1 MCYTDAVE
9 ESVGRATR
17 SYEKRARGNC
27 VRDNSIEAPAG
38 EMRYHDSMLDAIGD
52 TPLIR
57 LHRIVSDVQPLVLA
71 KMEMFNPG
79 GSVKDRIGP
88 AMIEYCEQLGLLRPG
103 GTIVEPTSGNTGH
116 GLAIAAAIKGYH
128 CIFVMTDK
136 VSEEKRSLLRAYGA
150 EVVICPSSVPYDS
163 PEHYKNVAHRLA
175 DEIPGACCPDQYSNL
190 ANPAT
195 HYATTGPEIWH
206 DTAGRIT
213 AFVAGIGTGGNI
225 SGTARFLK
233 EQNPNVKI
241 IGADPPGSVY
251 SGDTPGPY
259 KVEGIGMEI
268 LPHNYD
274 PSVVDE
280 VIRVDDRTSFYW
292 ARRLAREE
300 GILAGGSAGTALA
313 AALVYARRL
322 TPNDVVV
329 VLLPD
334 TGRGYLSKQFND
346 TWMRE
351 NNMLVQAETDEP
363 TLRDVLTYRRTHDRT
378 RPLVVSVAPT
388 DNIDDAVE
396 LLRRY
401 GISQTP
407 VMEGGHMVGS
417 LTENLLLRRLA
428 SGEPLA
434 STVVRDLQGPPF
446 PQLAGDALAQEAY
459 TLFSSGQSAVA
470 VMDNDALEG
479 IVTKSDL
486 LEFWAHTRG
495 E

>member
-1 MCYTDAVE
+1 MDTPDAP
-9 ESVGRATR
+9 G
-17 SYEKRARGNC
+17 
-27 VRDNSIEAPAG
+27 G
-38 EMRYHDSMLDAIGD
+38 EMRYLHNMLDAIGN
-52 TPLIR
+52 TPLMR
-57 LHRIVSDVQPLVLA
+57 LNRIASDLQPLILA

-150 EVVICPSSVPYDS
+150 EVVICPGSVTHDS

-175 DEIPGACCPDQYSNL
+175 DEIPGACCPDQYSNP

-195 HYATTGPEIWH
+195 HYATTGPEIWR
-206 DTAGRIT
+206 DTAGRIS
-213 AFVAGIGTGGNI
+213 ALVAGIGTGGTI
-225 SGTARFLK
+225 SGTARYLK

-259 KVEGIGMEI
+259 KVEGIGME
-268 LPHNYD
+268 LFPKNYD
-274 PSVVDE
+274 SSVVDE
-280 VIRVDDRTSFYW
+280 VIRIDDRTSFYW

-300 GILAGGSAGTALA
+300 GILAGGSAGTALG
-313 AALVYARRL
+313 AALIYARRL
-322 TPNDVVV
+322 TANDVIV
-329 VLLPD
+329 VLIPD

-351 NNMLVQAETDEP
+351 NNLLVQAETSQP
-363 TLRDVLTYRRTHDRT
+363 TLHDVLTYRRTHSRT
-378 RPLVVSVAPT
+378 MPMVVSVAPT
-388 DNIDDAVE
+388 DSIADAVE

-407 VMEGGHMVGS
+407 VMERGRMVGS
-417 LTENLLLRRLA
+417 LTENLLLRHLA
-428 SGEPLA
+428 SGEPLT
-434 STVVRDLQGPPF
+434 SMVVGDLQGPPF
-446 PQLAGDALAQEAY
+446 RVLQADALAHEAY

-470 VMDNDALEG
+470 VMRDDQLEG

-486 LEFWAHTRG
+486 LEFWAHTRSA
-495 E
+495 

>member
-1 MCYTDAVE
+1 VA
-9 ESVGRATR
+9 
-17 SYEKRARGNC
+17 
-27 VRDNSIEAPAG
+27 
-38 EMRYHDSMLDAIGD
+38 
-52 TPLIR
+52 
-57 LHRIVSDVQPLVLA
+57 SDVPPLVLA

-88 AMIEYCEQLGLLRPG
+88 AMIDYCEKRGLLRPG

-150 EVVICPSSVPYDS
+150 EVVICPSSVTHDS

-175 DEIPGACCPDQYSNL
+175 DEIPGACCPDQYSNP

-195 HYATTGPEIWH
+195 HYATTGPEIWRA
-206 DTAGRIT
+206 TAGHIS
-213 AFVAGIGTGGNI
+213 AFVAGIGTGGTI

-233 EQNPNVKI
+233 EQNPRVKV

-251 SGDTPGPY
+251 SGDIPKPY
-259 KVEGIGMEI
+259 MVEGIGME
-268 LPHNYD
+268 LFPHNYD

-280 VIRVDDRTSFYW
+280 VIRIDDRTSFYW

-300 GILAGGSAGTALA
+300 GILTGGSAGTALG
-313 AALVYARRL
+313 AALIYARRL
-322 TPNDVVV
+322 TANDVVV

-334 TGRGYLSKQFND
+334 TGRGYLSKLFND

-351 NNMLVQAETDEP
+351 NDMLVQAETTQP
-363 TLRDVLTYRRTHDRT
+363 TLRDVLTYRRSHTRT
-378 RPLVVSVAPT
+378 MPLVVSVSPT
-388 DNIDDAVE
+388 DSIADAVE

-407 VMEGGHMVGS
+407 VMENGRMVGS
-417 LTENLLLRRLA
+417 LTENLLLRHLA

-434 STVVRDLQGPPF
+434 STVVHDLQGPPF
-446 PQLAGDALAQEAY
+446 SQLEADALAQEAY

-470 VMDNDALEG
+470 
-479 IVTKSDL
+479 
-486 LEFWAHTRG
+486 
-495 E
+495 

>member
-1 MCYTDAVE
+1 MNDKTEPAV
-9 ESVGRATR
+9 
-17 SYEKRARGNC
+17 
-27 VRDNSIEAPAG
+27 G
-38 EMRYHDSMLDAIGD
+38 EMRFYSSILEVMGN
-52 TPLIR
+52 TPLVR
-57 LHRIVSDVQPLVLA
+57 LNRVASGVPPIVLA

-79 GSVKDRIGP
+79 GSVKDRIGLP
-88 AMIEYCEQLGLLRPG
+88 MIEYCEKLGLLRPG

-150 EVVICPSSVPYDS
+150 EVVICPSSVTHES

-175 DEIPGACCPDQYSNL
+175 EEIPGACCPDQYTNP
-190 ANPAT
+190 ANPLT
-195 HYATTGPEIWH
+195 HYATTGPEIWR

-213 AFVAGIGTGGNI
+213 AFVAGIGTGGTI
-225 SGTARFLK
+225 SGTGRYLK
-233 EQNPNVKI
+233 EQNPQIKV

-268 LPHNYD
+268 FPKNYD

-280 VIRVDDRTSFYW
+280 VIRIEDRVSFYW
-292 ARRLAREE
+292 ARRLVREE
-300 GILAGGSAGTALA
+300 GILTGGSTGTAIG
-313 AALVYARRL
+313 AALAYSRRL
-322 TPNDVVV
+322 TANDVVV

-346 TWMRE
+346 TWLRE
-351 NNMLVQAETDEP
+351 NDMLVQSETMEP
-363 TLRDVLTYRRTHDRT
+363 TLRDVLTYRRSHTRT
-378 RPLVVSVAPT
+378 MPLVVSVSPNDSIA
-388 DNIDDAVE
+388 DAVE

-407 VMEGGHMVGS
+407 VIENGRMVGS
-417 LTENLLLRRLA
+417 LTDNLLLRYFS
-428 SGEPLA
+428 SGESLA
-434 STVVRDLQGPPF
+434 ATAVRNIQGPPF
-446 PQLAGDALAQEAY
+446 SELQADALAQESY

-470 VMDNDALEG
+470 VMDSDTLEG

-486 LEFWAHTRG
+486 LEFWAHNRSG
-495 E
+495 K

>member
-1 MCYTDAVE
+1 MD
-9 ESVGRATR
+9 
-17 SYEKRARGNC
+17 
-27 VRDNSIEAPAG
+27 DNSTSATD
-38 EMRYHDSMLDAIGD
+38 EMHYNHSMLDLIGN

-57 LHRIVSDVQPLVLA
+57 LNRVTGGLQPLVLA

-88 AMIEYCEQLGLLRPG
+88 TMIDYCEKRGLLRPG

-116 GLAIAAAIKGYH
+116 GLAIAATIKGYH

-150 EVVICPSSVPYDS
+150 EVIICPSSVTHES

-175 DEIPGACCPDQYSNL
+175 NEIPGACCPDQY
-190 ANPAT
+190 ANPANPAA
-195 HYATTGPEIWH
+195 HYATTGPEIWR

-213 AFVAGIGTGGNI
+213 AFVAGIGTGGTI

-233 EQNPNVKI
+233 EQNPHIKI
-241 IGADPPGSVY
+241 IGADPPGSVF
-251 SGDTPGPY
+251 SGDIPGPY

-268 LPHNYD
+268 FPENYD
-274 PSVVDE
+274 PTVIDE
-280 VIRVDDRTSFYW
+280 VIRIDDRTSFYW

-300 GILAGGSAGTALA
+300 GILAGGSSGTALA
-313 AALVYARRL
+313 AALIYSRRL

-351 NNMLVQAETDEP
+351 NNMLVQAETAEP
-363 TLRDVLTYRRTHDRT
+363 TLREVLTYRRTHART
-378 RPLVVSVAPT
+378 MPLVVSVAPT
-388 DNIDDAVE
+388 DSIADAVE

-407 VMEGGHMVGS
+407 IIEGGHMVGS
-417 LTENLLLRRLA
+417 LTENHLLRRLA

-434 STVVRDLQGPPF
+434 STVVRDVQGPPF
-446 PQLAGDALAQEAY
+446 PQLEGDALAQEAY
-459 TLFSSGQSAVA
+459 TIFSSGQSAVA
-470 VMDNDALEG
+470 VMNNNVLEG

-486 LEFWAHTRG
+486 LEFWAHTRAA
-495 E
+495 

>member
-1 MCYTDAVE
+1 MIAM
-9 ESVGRATR
+9 S
-17 SYEKRARGNC
+17 EKSAPDNGDMHYFTSILDLIGN
-27 VRDNSIEAPAG
+27 
-38 EMRYHDSMLDAIGD
+38 
-52 TPLIR
+52 TPLVR
-57 LHRIVSDVQPLVLA
+57 LNKVASDVPPLVLA

-88 AMIEYCEQLGLLRPG
+88 AMIAYGEQRGLLRPG

-136 VSEEKRSLLRAYGA
+136 ASEEKRSLLRAYGA
-150 EVVICPSSVPYDS
+150 EVVICPSSVTHES

-175 DEIPGACCPDQYSNL
+175 DEIPGAWCPDQYSNP

-195 HYATTGPEIWH
+195 HYATTGPEIWR

-213 AFVAGIGTGGNI
+213 AFVAGIGTGGTI
-225 SGTARFLK
+225 SGTARYLK
-233 EQNPNVKI
+233 EQNPHVKV
-241 IGADPPGSVY
+241 IGGDPPGSVY
-251 SGDTPGPY
+251 SGDTPKPY
-259 KVEGIGMEI
+259 KVEGIGMEMF
-268 LPHNYD
+268 PHNYD
-274 PSVVDE
+274 ASVIDE
-280 VIRVDDRTSFYW
+280 VIRIDDRTSFYW

-300 GILAGGSAGTALA
+300 GIITGGSAGTALG
-313 AALVYARRL
+313 AALTYARRL
-322 TPNDVVV
+322 SANDVVV

-351 NNMLVQAETDEP
+351 NDMLVTAETIQP
-363 TLRDVLTYRRTHDRT
+363 TLRDVLTDRRSHSRT
-378 RPLVVSVAPT
+378 MPLVVSVSPT
-388 DNIDDAVE
+388 DSIADAVE

-407 VMEGGHMVGS
+407 VIDNGRMVGS
-417 LTENLLLRRLA
+417 LTENLLLRHFA

-434 STVVRDLQGPPF
+434 TTTVSDLEGPPF
-446 PQLAGDALAQEAY
+446 PVLQADALAQESY

-470 VMDNDALEG
+470 VMNGETLEG

-486 LEFWAHTRG
+486 LEFWAHNRSVK
-495 E
+495 

>member
-1 MCYTDAVE
+1 MSDKTEHAM
-9 ESVGRATR
+9 
-17 SYEKRARGNC
+17 
-27 VRDNSIEAPAG
+27 G
-38 EMRYHDSMLDAIGD
+38 EMRYDKSILELMGN
-52 TPLIR
+52 TPLVR
-57 LHRIVSDVQPLVLA
+57 LNRVASDVPPLVLA

-88 AMIEYCEQLGLLRPG
+88 AMIEYCEKRGLLRPG

-116 GLAIAAAIKGYH
+116 GLAIAASIKGYH

-150 EVVICPSSVPYDS
+150 EVVICPSSVTPES

-175 DEIPGACCPDQYSNL
+175 EEIPGACCPDQYSNP

-195 HYATTGPEIWH
+195 HYATTGPEIWR

-213 AFVAGIGTGGNI
+213 AFVAGIGTGGTI
-225 SGTARFLK
+225 SGTGRYLK
-233 EQNPNVKI
+233 EQNPQVKI

-268 LPHNYD
+268 FPPNYD
-274 PSVVDE
+274 PSVIDE
-280 VIRVDDRTSFYW
+280 VIRIEDRFSFYW

-300 GILAGGSAGTALA
+300 GILTGGSAGTALG
-313 AALVYARRL
+313 AALTYARHL
-322 TPNDVVV
+322 TANDVVV

-346 TWMRE
+346 TWLRE
-351 NNMLVQAETDEP
+351 NNMFVQTETIEP
-363 TLRDVLTYRRTHDRT
+363 TMRDVLTYRRSHTRT
-378 RPLVVSVAPT
+378 MPLVVSVRPT
-388 DNIDDAVE
+388 DSVADAVE

-407 VMEGGHMVGS
+407 VMQDGHMVGS
-417 LTENLLLRRLA
+417 LTENLLLRYFA
-428 SGEPLA
+428 SGESLA
-434 STVVRDLQGPPF
+434 AETVSNLQGPPF
-446 PQLAGDALAQEAY
+446 PQLPADALAQEAY
-459 TLFSSGQSAVA
+459 TLFTSGQSAVA
-470 VMDNDALEG
+470 VMNGDLLEG

-486 LEFWAHTRG
+486 LEFWAHNRSG
-495 E
+495 K

>member
-1 MCYTDAVE
+1 MDTPNA
-9 ESVGRATR
+9 SG
-17 SYEKRARGNC
+17 
-27 VRDNSIEAPAG
+27 G
-38 EMRYHDSMLDAIGD
+38 EMRYLHNMLDAIGN
-52 TPLIR
+52 TPLMR
-57 LHRIVSDVQPLVLA
+57 LNRIASDVQPLILA

-150 EVVICPSSVPYDS
+150 EVVICPSSVTHDS

-175 DEIPGACCPDQYSNL
+175 DEIPGACCPDQYSNP
-190 ANPAT
+190 ANPAA
-195 HYATTGPEIWH
+195 HYATTGPEIWR

-213 AFVAGIGTGGNI
+213 AFVAGIGTGGTI
-225 SGTARFLK
+225 SGTARYLK
-233 EQNPNVKI
+233 EQNPGVKI

-259 KVEGIGMEI
+259 KVEGIGME
-268 LPHNYD
+268 LFPKNYD
-274 PSVVDE
+274 ASLVDE
-280 VIRVDDRTSFYW
+280 VIRIDDRTSFYW

-300 GILAGGSAGTALA
+300 GILAGGSAGTALG
-313 AALVYARRL
+313 AALVYAHRL
-322 TPNDVVV
+322 TANDVIV
-329 VLLPD
+329 VLIPD

-351 NNMLVQAETDEP
+351 NNLLVQAETSQP
-363 TLRDVLTYRRTHDRT
+363 TLHDVLTYRRTHSRT
-378 RPLVVSVAPT
+378 MPMVVSVAPT
-388 DNIDDAVE
+388 DSIADAVE

-401 GISQTP
+401 GISQMP
-407 VMEGGHMVGS
+407 VMEHGRIVGS
-417 LTENLLLRRLA
+417 LTENLLLRHLA
-428 SGEPLA
+428 SGEPLT
-434 STVVRDLQGPPF
+434 SMVVGDLQGPPF
-446 PQLAGDALAQEAY
+446 RELQAAALAHEAY

-470 VMDNDALEG
+470 VVRDDQLEG

-486 LEFWAHTRG
+486 LEFWAHTRSA
-495 E
+495 